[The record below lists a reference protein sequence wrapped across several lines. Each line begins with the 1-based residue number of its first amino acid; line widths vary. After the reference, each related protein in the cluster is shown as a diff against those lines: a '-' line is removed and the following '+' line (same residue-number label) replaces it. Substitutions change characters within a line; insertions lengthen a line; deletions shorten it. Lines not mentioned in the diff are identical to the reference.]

1 MARSVGRRGGYLAA
15 GVALAA
21 LILWL
26 LSRERATAAECEDGA
41 GDADD
46 DGVRPEDGSF
56 RARVLEQFERCD
68 CVDASVV
75 RAMFMSPVSVV
86 LIACLA

>member
-1 MARSVGRRGGYLAA
+1 MRRKFYLVAGGL
-15 GVALAA
+15 LAA
-21 LILWL
+21 LVLWL
-26 LSRERATAAECEDGA
+26 LIRERAAATECEDGA

-46 DGVRPEDGSF
+46 DGGRPEHGSF

>member
-41 GDADD
+41 DDADD
-46 DGVRPEDGSF
+46 DDAPETGSF
-56 RARVLEQFERCD
+56 RAMVLEQFERCD